1 MQTRGKGT
9 MRSQA
14 GIEVKSDDG
23 QNYFVSL
30 KGSQGNNNLIVLKA
44 TKWTMDALLPPGG
57 IFIL

>member
-44 TKWTMDALLPPGG
+44 TK
-57 IFIL
+57 